1 VAPLPLLSDG
11 HNEPGVIPQMAIS
24 ELRKDPVVDRWVII
38 ATERSKRPHAN
49 RTTAESERDE
59 PCPFCSGREGDT
71 PPEVLAYRDPS
82 TPANT
87 PGWRVRVVPNKYP
100 ALAAMG
106 DISQPPASAYVGL
119 NGLGA
124 HEVIVESP
132 KHCLSMSELSEGQV
146 EEILWAYRQRLI
158 VLQNDQRW
166 KSILIYKNE
175 GSAAGATL
183 EHVHSQLLALPIVP
197 REIDQ
202 EWRALVSH
210 HDATNGCLYC
220 EMLDTERADGRRII
234 FETAA
239 FMAFCPFAS
248 RFPLEIWLM
257 PKEHSPAFDAVAN
270 EDLRQLAFML
280 WQSLQRLARIVD
292 APLNYVIHSAP
303 LREPRRERYHWHLE
317 ILPRITKIAGFELA
331 SGFYINTVAPE
342 IAARQLREI
351 VL

>member
-1 VAPLPLLSDG
+1 
-11 HNEPGVIPQMAIS
+11 MTTS

-49 RTTAESERDE
+49 RTTTESDRDE
-59 PCPFCSGREGDT
+59 SCPFCAGREAET
-71 PPEVLAYRDPS
+71 PPEVLAFRDPP

-100 ALAAMG
+100 ALADVG
-106 DISQPPASAYVGL
+106 DISRATGSAYVGL
-119 NGLGA
+119 SGVGA

-132 KHCLSMSELSEGQV
+132 EHCLSMAELSEGQI
-146 EEILWAYRQRLI
+146 EEVLWAYRQRVI

-166 KSILIYKNE
+166 KSVLIYKNE

-220 EMLDTERADGRRII
+220 EMLETERGDGRRIVV
-234 FETAA
+234 ETAA

-248 RFPLEIWLM
+248 RFPFEIWLM
-257 PKEHSPAFDAVAN
+257 PKEHSPAFDAVAKK
-270 EDLRQLAFML
+270 DLQQLAFML
-280 WQSLQRLARIVD
+280 RQSLQRLARIVE

-303 LREPRRERYHWHLE
+303 LGEARRERYHWHLE
-317 ILPRITKIAGFELA
+317 ILPRITKVAGFELA
-331 SGFYINTVAPE
+331 SGYYINTVAPE
-342 IAARQLREI
+342 IAAHQLREFA
-351 VL
+351 L